1 MDVKV
6 TEIIKQ
12 IRRASFSLELLCRMQ
27 QQLQLL
33 LPSDYSGSISH
44 YIAASSYWFPLSLNN
59 HYLLSLLSIR
69 FGEGRSMLAGN
80 ISVSLHVDVDQ
91 IPLSKVVHA
100 PFKKVVLNKASLND
114 HTLLS
119 HKKVV

>member
-1 MDVKV
+1 
-6 TEIIKQ
+6 
-12 IRRASFSLELLCRMQ
+12 
-27 QQLQLL
+27 
-33 LPSDYSGSISH
+33 
-44 YIAASSYWFPLSLNN
+44 
-59 HYLLSLLSIR
+59 
-69 FGEGRSMLAGN
+69 MLAGN